1 MSEYGLDYQLVQ
13 VGDILEFPGFEAKLT
28 VVAIRNLIGRR
39 GMGGMDGGTPSATEF
54 TFADGTYVKYDPWVE
69 FRRHFRP
76 FRVVGNDSSGLTPAR
91 TRNSI
96 AYL

>member
-1 MSEYGLDYQLVQ
+1 MSEYGFDYQLVQ

-28 VVAIRNLIGRR
+28 VVEIRNVIGRR
-39 GMGGMDGGTPSATEF
+39 GMYGDTPSTTEF

-69 FRRHFRP
+69 FRIHFRP